1 MSGMVRPAAAGR
13 LVADLM
19 ERYGLELRRHLIGMM
34 GHEDDA
40 DDVLQEVWIKAHES
54 PPEDGPGSNV
64 RAWLYRVATNAA
76 LDRLARSRRRR
87 AALAGRAAE
96 LEPEQEPGPE
106 HGALALSSATRARV
120 RAQVAC
126 LPLKQREAVWLRWAA
141 GADYAE
147 IAGRLGCSE
156 ESARANV
163 YNGMKK
169 LRCELFDVWKKEYA
183 T

>member
-1 MSGMVRPAAAGR
+1 
-13 LVADLM
+13 M
-19 ERYGLELRRHLIGMM
+19 ERHGVELRRHLIGMM
-34 GHEDDA
+34 GHADDA

-54 PPEDGPGSNV
+54 PPNAGPGSNV

-87 AALAGRAAE
+87 AALAGRAAA
-96 LEPEQEPGPE
+96 LEPEREPGPDD
-106 HGALALSSATRARV
+106 GALGLSSGTRAHV
-120 RAQVAC
+120 RAHVGR
-126 LPLKQREAVWLRWAA
+126 LPLKQREAVWLRWAV

-147 IAGRLGCSE
+147 IAQRLGCSE

-169 LRCELFDVWKKEYA
+169 LRCELFDLWKKEYV